1 MNDEEMSRSMTDAE
15 EPLNDDSSAF
25 AESGAAPASPEDDAW
40 TFERAFERL
49 EEIVEQ
55 LEHGAAG
62 LEESLRLFEEGM
74 RLLRL
79 CYQRLE
85 HAEQRIELLTGLDEQ
100 GRPITVPF
108 DATATAE
115 TRAAGRRPSV
125 DVPAETEADDPPAG
139 RRAGTKT
146 RRSRRRRSSNDIDA
160 EAAND

>member
-1 MNDEEMSRSMTDAE
+1 MTDTE
-15 EPLNDDSSAF
+15 EPFNEDSSAS
-25 AESGAAPASPEDDAW
+25 AEGAAVPASPEDDAW

-85 HAEQRIELLTGLDEQ
+85 AAEQRIEILAGLDDE
-100 GRPITVPF
+100 GRPLTVPF
-108 DATATAE
+108 DASATAE
-115 TRAAGRRPSV
+115 LQKAGRRSGTAPQAPDDATATPSAER
-125 DVPAETEADDPPAG
+125 PASS
-139 RRAGTKT
+139 
-146 RRSRRRRSSNDIDA
+146 RRSGSGRARKRRRS
-160 EAAND
+160 ANPESGED